1 MELAE
6 ARRAVVEEVQ
16 EVPQGAAGAEHQ
28 EDGEAL
34 GAVVVEVVLEVVLEV
49 VSRGEAAEE
58 AAVEVAV
65 DVFRPCLSFHTVLLR
80 RLGKRELFQEM
91 IFDRNIL
98 PIIKKYLL
106 LYSVLKNVS
115 SCGFHVQSFA
125 LCCNQGVRAGR
136 FSCSE
141 VKEIVRHLVW

>member
-1 MELAE
+1 MPQNPREQVELAE

-28 EDGEAL
+28 EDGEVL
-34 GAVVVEVVLEVVLEV
+34 GAVVVEVALEV

-91 IFDRNIL
+91 VFDRNIL
-98 PIIKKYLL
+98 PIIKK
-106 LYSVLKNVS
+106 NI
-115 SCGFHVQSFA
+115 
-125 LCCNQGVRAGR
+125 CCFYIR
-136 FSCSE
+136 C
-141 VKEIVRHLVW
+141 